1 MTKSYKTIQENCI
14 FTTFF
19 KKFLDPQEIN
29 SKDPSFA
36 RDQKLGIF
44 HVHKNDI
51 LIITYLFFEKRCRIT
66 VKSICQKVF
75 LPP

>member
-19 KKFLDPQEIN
+19 KNFLDPQEIN

-36 RDQKLGIF
+36 RDQKDDIF
-44 HVHKNDI
+44 SPYTGVSKTNSYVDI
-51 LIITYLFFEKRCRIT
+51 YCFSNTNLNTIQLN
-66 VKSICQKVF
+66 
-75 LPP
+75 

>member
-1 MTKSYKTIQENCI
+1 MTKSYKTIQEKCI

-36 RDQKLGIF
+36 RDQK
-44 HVHKNDI
+44 VHKFCPRGHS
-51 LIITYLFFEKRCRIT
+51 IIT
-66 VKSICQKVF
+66 
-75 LPP
+75 

>member
-19 KKFLDPQEIN
+19 KNFLDPQEIN

-36 RDQKLGIF
+36 RDQKRPQMIGFTYNIMRF
-44 HVHKNDI
+44 Y
-51 LIITYLFFEKRCRIT
+51 ITYSTKVYFF
-66 VKSICQKVF
+66 
-75 LPP
+75 